1 MTFAISDQ
9 TKKTMNTILTTAT
22 LVLLTLCMNAQELVS
37 NTGSVSFITPK
48 DADVSATSQ
57 SLTSK
62 INLDTK
68 EIVFSVP
75 VQAFTFASSKMQQH
89 FNQEGVMN
97 SAKFPKAKFVGTIVT
112 DESLKKDGEY
122 DVTVEGEMTIKG
134 NKQPFTAQGTMT
146 VSEGTIEVT
155 SSFTINGFNFGVDSK
170 DFGDVVEVTLN
181 AVYE

>member
-1 MTFAISDQ
+1 
-9 TKKTMNTILTTAT
+9 
-22 LVLLTLCMNAQELVS
+22 MNAQELVS

-68 EIVFSVP
+68 EIIFSVP

-97 SAKFPKAKFVGTIVT
+97 SAKFPKAKFVGTIVNY
-112 DESLKKDGEY
+112 ENLKKDGEY
-122 DVTVEGEMTIKG
+122 DVMVEGEMTIKG
-134 NKQPFTAQGTMT
+134 NTQSFTAEGTMKAI
-146 VSEGTIEVT
+146 EGTIEVT
-155 SSFTINGFNFGVDSK
+155 SSFTINGFNYPS
-170 DFGDVVEVTLN
+170 LSLQSLL
-181 AVYE
+181 Y